1 MENNE
6 FPGNS
11 RTDKEKSPAK
21 AVPAKKVDKI
31 VTGAVTTRK
40 KPLGKKIKEF
50 IVGDDSKS
58 VVSYVWQDIL
68 VPSAK
73 DMVFD
78 AFTSGVER
86 KMYGEVRSRR
96 GRGGMNPMQQ
106 MFGNATYN
114 AYNRYSAS
122 SSTLRPDPRQAQPNR
137 RGRAQVRDLAEL
149 IFDERGDA
157 TEVLDA
163 MIAIAD
169 QYQSVSIADLW
180 DLLGRTGEPTDENF
194 GWVDLTG
201 TDIYKVPEGYLLDL
215 PRPHV
220 LD

>member
-1 MENNE
+1 MENQ

-21 AVPAKKVDKI
+21 AAPAKKVDKI
-31 VTGAVTTRK
+31 VTGTVTTRK
-40 KPLGKKIKEF
+40 KPLSKKFKEF
-50 IVGDDSKS
+50 VVGDDSKS
-58 VVSYVWQDIL
+58 VLSYVWQDIL
-68 VPSAK
+68 IPSAR

-96 GRGGMNPMQQ
+96 GRGNPMQQ

-122 SSTLRPDPRQAQPNR
+122 SSSLRPDPRQAQAAPNR
-137 RGRAQVRDLAEL
+137 RGRAQVKDLAEL
-149 IFDERGDA
+149 IFDSRGDA

-169 QYQSVSIADLW
+169 QYQAVTISDLW

-194 GWVDLTG
+194 GWADLVG

-215 PRPHV
+215 PRPHA